1 MKILISGGTGF
12 IGTALMRSLL
22 FDEHS
27 VSILSRNPQKSN
39 LPSGVKII
47 GWDGQSTKGWLNDF
61 ESVDAVV
68 NLAGETVGRWPW
80 NDARKQAIL
89 ESRVKAGKVMTEA
102 FQLAKK
108 KPAILVQASGIGYYG
123 PQGDQIV
130 SEVSSAGDDFMA
142 NVASSWESSSLSVDN
157 IPGVRRIIIRTSLV
171 LDSREGVLPLMAL
184 PVRMFAGGPLGNG
197 RQGVSWIHIEDEVRA
212 IRFLLQQ
219 ETSQGAYNLSSP
231 NPVSNAIFIQKLSQV
246 LRRPYWVPTPAFAL
260 KLTLGEMSTLLLD
273 GQYVMPT
280 RLIESGFKFKY
291 ENVYEALRNLYP
303 FQ

>member
-39 LPSGVKII
+39 LPSGVKVI
-47 GWDGQSTKGWLNDF
+47 GWDGQSTKGWLNEF

-102 FQLAKK
+102 FQLAKR
-108 KPAILVQASGIGYYG
+108 KPAILIQSSGIGYYG

-130 SEVSSAGDDFMA
+130 SEISPVGDDFMA
-142 NVASSWESSSLSVDN
+142 NVASSWESSSASMDN

-184 PVRMFAGGPLGNG
+184 PVRMFVGGPLGNG

-219 ETSQGAYNLSSP
+219 ETSQGAYNLTSP
-231 NPVSNAIFIQKLSQV
+231 NPVSNAVFIRKLSQA
-246 LRRPYWVPTPAFAL
+246 LGRPFWMPTPAFAL

-291 ENVYEALRNLYP
+291 ENVYEALHNLYP